1 MLKLASVLIFITT
14 LSVAQPKLGI
24 WRGVLLLNPEK
35 QIELPF
41 NFEIKNNPNY
51 KIVVCKKFVKL
62 CKIFMLKATEF
73 VFGYNS

>member
-1 MLKLASVLIFITT
+1 LIIFI
-14 LSVAQPKLGI
+14 LKIIEHKLRI
-24 WRGVLLLNPEK
+24 LYITNQSK
-35 QIELPF
+35 SF